1 MLEMTLLVKE
11 QIVSHKR
18 STTFSSVAN
27 TSLWK
32 PRLRISFQICS
43 MGFII
48 QKGSKHSGFFLDAYI
63 PMVAAIMIAG
73 YCFQPVVSVFGYESS
88 YRYLLNSY
96 LEAVFIT
103 RIYYITLAAFA
114 KLFYREIV

>member
-1 MLEMTLLVKE
+1 
-11 QIVSHKR
+11 
-18 STTFSSVAN
+18 
-27 TSLWK
+27 
-32 PRLRISFQICS
+32 

-48 QKGSKHSGFFLDAYI
+48 QKGSKYSGFFLDAYI

-88 YRYLLNSY
+88 YRDLLNSY